1 MVLINN
7 RKRYLGVKK
16 DPTKYWYVEKYVYGK
31 LKETIEIPLK
41 TSTKFTALNSG
52 YDDDTF
58 YGWSISPTSTSRS
71 FTATT
76 SYSNTST
83 IVKNNLDNK
92 NTLRLYA
99 IFSYRITNIV
109 PVRKSV
115 SVDLSATESKTLT
128 VTDAK
133 VGGSYTVS
141 TSIYVPYQI
150 TSPVYDSNGKQ
161 IGVNYS
167 IGSKPSGGS
176 SDDYTADSSTISYT
190 FNSYGSTSSSTMYSG
205 TASAT
210 SQPSATKVQ
219 SPSGGTGTITY
230 DTNATTTSTGSL
242 LYRVVSHDD
251 PSIINIYR
259 YGVLYNTLSVQEGC
273 SITIDE
279 VDSEYS
285 DDTFYGYS
293 VSPTST
299 ERIYNSGIKVT
310 PHGVL
315 NLYAVYSYSA
325 IVEGSKTVSDKTE
338 MGNSAQTKTLS
349 ATAEIDGTATFSSKA
364 HLNTPGGEETI
375 GNTFKVNNTSYNG
388 SYSMSVSAGE
398 TVTMEINIGTPQYGS
413 YVASS
418 ILYPAM
424 IEKTLY
430 RVESHS

>member
-190 FNSYGSTSSSTMYSG
+190 FNSYGSTSSSTMYTG
-205 TASAT
+205 TSSAT
-210 SQPSATKVQ
+210 SQPSATKVS

-230 DTNATTTSTGSL
+230 DTNATATSTGSL

-259 YGVLYNTLSVQEGC
+259 YGVLYNTLRVQEGC
-273 SITIDE
+273 SITLDK
-279 VDSEYS
+279 VNSEYS
-285 DDTFYGYS
+285 DDVFYGYS

-299 ERIYNSGIKVT
+299 KRTYASGTKVT

-315 NLYAVYSYSA
+315 NLYVVYGYKA
-325 IVEGSKTVSDKTE
+325 IVAGSKRVSDSTE
-338 MGNSAQTKTLS
+338 MGTSEQTKTLR
-349 ATAEIDGTATFSSKA
+349 ATAEIDGIATFSSVYIV
-364 HLNTPGGEETI
+364 NTPGGS
-375 GNTFKVNNTSYNG
+375 VSSNNSFTVDGVSCSG
-388 SYSMSVSAGE
+388 SYRKAMYAGQTTTMVIRISTSSMLGDVE
-398 TVTMEINIGTPQYGS
+398 S
-413 YVASS
+413 Y
-418 ILYPAM
+418 IDYPVP
-424 IEKTLY
+424 EERTLY